1 MNEGFKF
8 IFPKKYVIP
17 KSLKVGH
24 WLSELQLKFGMQ
36 YPAKKVAQAMHAMA
50 CIDWVVYQCL
60 KYYAQFRNPQSL
72 ILLPQQFQQFLH
84 WNTCPRCHLLP
95 IASSSS
101 PCPRATE
108 RSVRGAMAPTHLVFP
123 SSNECCHTLKFNIT
137 WKCPWE
143 GRFRS
148 WTAVFPAV
156 KLPGVYVMLIIA
168 NILSIFATKVHPTT
182 SRLLPNKLLW
192 QHLGLPETIAN
203 GYPFHA
209 EGCEKLLRRWTTAP
223 WKNLHWAMNWILI
236 LDND

>member
-1 MNEGFKF
+1 MDRWYSNWVRPTLPLTEPSTIDYRKCNTNTWLSQRTMNEGFKF

-123 SSNECCHTLKFNIT
+123 SSNECCHT
-137 WKCPWE
+137 
-143 GRFRS
+143 
-148 WTAVFPAV
+148 
-156 KLPGVYVMLIIA
+156 
-168 NILSIFATKVHPTT
+168 
-182 SRLLPNKLLW
+182 
-192 QHLGLPETIAN
+192 
-203 GYPFHA
+203 
-209 EGCEKLLRRWTTAP
+209 
-223 WKNLHWAMNWILI
+223 
-236 LDND
+236 